1 MLDLHSYLE
10 ASKAEAQALRNNLAS
25 VTAERDAALQ
35 RAEYAEAKIEAARA
49 ALED

>member
-1 MLDLHSYLE
+1 METLRAELE

-25 VTAERDAALQ
+25 VTTERDAALQ